1 MNLLRCC
8 IAASLLMLCALAYA
22 NPVEQ
27 NYVPLTLLG
36 RSKAADFDVELDNA
50 DWRWLRNKK
59 LLVVGTSLSDSP
71 PFDMS
76 SDRGDYEGGTADYI
90 GLLAELLGVGI
101 EIRRYDNRELAIQA
115 LKRGELDLLGSAG
128 RYEAAESGLLI
139 SQAYIN
145 DQLVLATNSG
155 LGNPLHENL
164 SGKRLAIA
172 RYDADPAVIQ
182 ALYPNAQLDLRPT
195 AIEALSAV
203 AFGQADAYVG
213 SVITSSYL
221 IDRNFFNDI
230 RLTELADQKFIP
242 VGFAVRSD
250 NRRLLHIV
258 NHALASIPATESL
271 SISRRWRLHFVTG
284 HELDKVKLSTDE
296 LRWLAAHPQLK
307 IAIIEDNPPLS
318 FFDHNNV
325 FRGLNADLLEK
336 ISQRISLRFEVV
348 RAHSIGELANLVQ
361 SGKADL
367 MAAFYSEGGL
377 EKLRYTRPYMTSPF
391 VFVSRAGEGE
401 PRSFEDMSGK
411 RLAISRRSFWYDEI
425 TRRYPGITLVAA
437 ESRAEQMALVAQ
449 NKVDA
454 TINTLVSS
462 RYLISTF
469 YRDRLRINR
478 TVGDRPAQLG
488 LGMDRSALELYSILD
503 KTLRSFSP
511 EELAELTDR
520 WRGEVMLD
528 NRGTRAS
535 QRTFIQWLVVAVA
548 LLLVAAGWIL
558 YLRRLIHKRAAAERA
573 LNEQME
579 FMRVLIDSLP
589 HPIYVRDC
597 QTRLLLCNSR
607 YLEMTKLSR
616 EELIGTT
623 LTEVPVT
630 EVPDIKVFQ
639 EQYLELIKTGET
651 LIQDRQIRLPNG
663 QSITAYHWILP
674 FRDSQGEVKGII
686 AGWIDISEREHLLG
700 ELKEAK
706 QEAEHANRA
715 KTTFLATMSHE
726 IRTPINAV
734 VGMLELAMKKAD
746 QGVLDRFAIEVA
758 SGAARGLLEMLSDIL
773 DVVRIES
780 GRLALNPQRASL
792 KELVEVIFRMQEG
805 MARQKQLALVL
816 EFDEQANRDV
826 LVDPVRFKQV
836 LANLLSNAIKFTVK
850 GEVLVSVQA
859 SVDEDNQTLGIRLL
873 VRDTGIGISAEDQL
887 KLFTPFSQ
895 VGTDSH
901 SAAGGSGLGLNI
913 CRTLCTMMGGELNLS
928 SVLGLGTQTE
938 VLVSLPILKPLPVSQ
953 AEPVMPR
960 PDKELNV
967 LVVDDY
973 PANRL
978 LLTQQLSY
986 LGHSVRD
993 EQDGAHGLRT
1003 WRNNQFDVVITDCNM
1018 PVMNGYELAKA
1029 IRADEVASGRP
1040 PCLILGFTAN
1050 AQPEEIDRCLAAGMD
1065 DCLFKPISMKDLNVR
1080 LSGVEPAFEPVAESD
1095 GVMPA
1100 VDDIDLS
1107 SLEQLTYGDRE
1118 SINSLLQDLVSS
1130 NEEDLQRLLKLF
1142 SQNDLPGLADLAH
1155 RVKGGARII
1164 QARRLIQCCE
1174 QLQADCNGLDAARQT
1189 QSVDALHQEMEA
1201 LAQVLK
1207 RYIEQPV
1214 D

>member
-1 MNLLRCC
+1 MNRLRCC

-22 NPVEQ
+22 NPAEQ
-27 NYVPLTLLG
+27 NYVSLTLLG
-36 RSKAADFDVELDNA
+36 RSHAADFDVELDNA

-59 LLVVGTSLSDSP
+59 VLLVGTSLSDSP
-71 PFDMS
+71 PLDMS
-76 SDRGDYEGGTADYI
+76 SDRGDYEGVTADYI
-90 GLLAELLGVGI
+90 GLLAESLGVGI

-128 RYEAAESGLLI
+128 GHEAADPGLLI
-139 SQAYIN
+139 SQAYIT
-145 DQLVLATNSG
+145 DQLVLATNDG
-155 LGNPLHENL
+155 PGNPLHED
-164 SGKRLAIA
+164 LAGQHLAMA

-182 ALYPNAQLDLRPT
+182 ALYPNAQLDLRPS
-195 AIEALSAV
+195 AVEALSAV

-230 RLTELADQKFIP
+230 RLTELAKQKLIP
-242 VGFAVRSD
+242 VGFAVHSD

-258 NHALASIPATESL
+258 NHVLASIPATESQ
-271 SISRRWRLHFVTG
+271 SISRRWGLHSVTAHG
-284 HELDKVKLSTDE
+284 LGKVNLSADE
-296 LRWLAAHPQLK
+296 LRWLAAHPRLK

-325 FRGLNADLLEK
+325 FRGINADLLEK
-336 ISQRISLRFEVV
+336 ISQRIRLRFEVV
-348 RAHSIGELANLVQ
+348 RAHSIGELADLVH

-367 MAAFYSEGGL
+367 MAAFYSEGVS

-391 VFVSRAGEGE
+391 VFVSRVGEGE
-401 PRSFEDMSGK
+401 PRGFEDMSGK

-425 TRRYPGITLVAA
+425 TRRYPGITLVGA
-437 ESRAEQMALVAQ
+437 ESRAEQMALLTQ

-454 TINTLVSS
+454 TINTLISS

-469 YRDRLRINR
+469 YRDRLRITR

-488 LGMDRSALELYSILD
+488 LGTDRSALELYSILD

-511 EELAELTDR
+511 EELAELSDR

-535 QRTFIQWLVVAVA
+535 QRTFIQGLVVALA

-558 YLRRLIHKRAAAERA
+558 YLRRLIQKRAAAERA

-579 FMRVLIDSLP
+579 FMRVLIDGLP
-589 HPIYVRDC
+589 HPIYARDR
-597 QTRLLLCNSR
+597 QTRLLMCNNP
-607 YLEMTKLSR
+607 YLEVIGRSS
-616 EELIGTT
+616 EEIMGTMPAEG
-623 LTEVPVT
+623 L
-630 EVPDIKVFQ
+630 DIDARYSDEFQ
-639 EQYLELIKTGET
+639 QQYLDVMEEGQAQ
-651 LIQDRQIRLPNG
+651 IQDRQLRLPNG
-663 QSITAYHWILP
+663 QLITAYHWILP
-674 FRDSQGEVKGII
+674 FRGSQGEVKGII
-686 AGWIDISEREHLLG
+686 AGWIDISERENLLG

-706 QEAEHANRA
+706 QDAEHANRA

-758 SGAARGLLEMLSDIL
+758 SGAARGLLEMLGDIL

-780 GRLALNPQRASL
+780 GRLTLNPQRAAL
-792 KELVEVIFRMQEG
+792 KELVEAVFRVQEG
-805 MARQKQLALVL
+805 MARQKQLALIL

-826 LVDPVRFKQV
+826 RVDPVRFKQV
-836 LANLLSNAIKFTVK
+836 LANLLSNAIKFTAK
-850 GEVLVSVQA
+850 GEVLVSVKA
-859 SVDEDNQTLGIRLL
+859 RVDEDNQTLGIRLL

-887 KLFTPFSQ
+887 KLFVPFSQ

-938 VLVSLPILKPLPVSQ
+938 VLINLPILEPLPVSQ
-953 AEPVMPR
+953 AESVIPQ

-1029 IRADEVASGRP
+1029 IRADEAASGKP

-1065 DCLFKPISMKDLNVR
+1065 DCLFKPISMKDLSAR
-1080 LSGVEPAFEPVAESD
+1080 LSGVEPVFEPVAESD
-1095 GVMPA
+1095 GAIPA
-1100 VDDIDLS
+1100 ADDIDLS

-1174 QLQADCNGLDAARQT
+1174 QLQADCNGLDAARLT

-1201 LAQVLK
+1201 LAQVLE
-1207 RYIEQPV
+1207 RYIEQPI

>member
-1 MNLLRCC
+1 MNRLRFC
-8 IAASLLMLCALAYA
+8 IAVFVLIFCVLAYA
-22 NPVEQ
+22 NPVAQ
-27 NYVPLTLLG
+27 DYVPLTLLG
-36 RSKAADFDVELDNA
+36 RSHAEAFAVDLDNA

-59 LLVVGTSLSDSP
+59 LLVIGISLSDSP
-71 PFDMS
+71 PLNLV
-76 SDRGDYEGGTADYI
+76 SDHGDYEGVTADYI
-90 GLLAELLGVGI
+90 ELLGDLLHIDIQV
-101 EIRRYDNRELAIQA
+101 RRYENRDLAIRA
-115 LKRGELDLLGSAG
+115 LKRGELDLLGAAG
-128 RYEAAESGLLI
+128 THEAADSGLLL
-139 SQAYIN
+139 SQPYIN
-145 DQLVLATNSG
+145 DQMVLATNSERDNSLNKDLAG
-155 LGNPLHENL
+155 Q
-164 SGKRLAIA
+164 RLAMA
-172 RYDADPAVIQ
+172 RYYAEPERIQ
-182 ALYPNAQLDLRPT
+182 ALYPEAQLNLYPT
-195 AIEALSAV
+195 ELDAISAV

-213 SVITSSYL
+213 GVIASSYL
-221 IDRNFFNDI
+221 KGRNFFKDI
-230 RLTELADQKFIP
+230 RLKELANQKLIP
-242 VGFAVRSD
+242 IGFALTAD
-250 NRRLLHIV
+250 NGRLLHIV

-271 SISRRWRLHFVTG
+271 SITRRWGLHSVTAYG
-284 HELDKVKLSTDE
+284 LDKVNLSTDE
-296 LRWLAAHPQLK
+296 LRWLAAHPRLK

-348 RAHSIGELANLVQ
+348 RAQSIGELADLVH

-367 MAAFYSEGGL
+367 MAAFYSEGVSD
-377 EKLRYTRPYMTSPF
+377 KLRYTRPYMISPF

-401 PRSFEDMSGK
+401 PRGFEDMSGK

-454 TINTLVSS
+454 TINTLISS

-520 WRGEVMLD
+520 WRSEVMLD

-535 QRTFIQWLVVAVA
+535 QRTFIKWLVVAVA
-548 LLLVAAGWIL
+548 LLLVAAGWII
-558 YLRRLIHKRAAAERA
+558 YLRRLIYKRAAAERA

-579 FMRVLIDSLP
+579 FMRVLIDGLP

-623 LTEVPVT
+623 LTEAPFT
-630 EVPDIKVFQ
+630 EVPDIKEFQ
-639 EQYLELIKTGET
+639 EQYLELIETGKT

-674 FRDSQGEVKGII
+674 FRDTQSEVKGII
-686 AGWIDISEREHLLG
+686 AGWIDISEREQLLG

-706 QEAEHANRA
+706 QEAEQANRA

-734 VGMLELAMKKAD
+734 VGMLELAMKRAD

-758 SGAARGLLEMLSDIL
+758 LGAARELLEMLSDIL

-780 GRLALNPQRASL
+780 GRLTLNPQRAVL
-792 KELVEVIFRMQEG
+792 KELVEAVFRVQEG
-805 MARQKQLALVL
+805 MARQKNLALVL

-850 GEVLVSVQA
+850 GEVLVSVKA
-859 SVDEDNQTLGIRLL
+859 RVDEDNQTLGIRLL

-887 KLFTPFSQ
+887 KLFAPFSQ
-895 VGTDSH
+895 VGTDTH

-938 VLVSLPILKPLPVSQ
+938 VLVSLPILEPLPMSQ
-953 AEPVMPR
+953 AEPVVPQ
-960 PDKELNV
+960 PGKELNV

-986 LGHSVRD
+986 LGHRVRD

-1018 PVMNGYELAKA
+1018 PVMSGYEMAKA
-1029 IRADEVASGRP
+1029 IRADEAASGKL

-1065 DCLFKPISMKDLNVR
+1065 DCLFKPISMKDLSVR
-1080 LSGVEPAFEPVAESD
+1080 LSGVEPAFKPVAESD
-1095 GVMPA
+1095 EAMPA

-1107 SLEQLTYGDRE
+1107 RLEQLTYGDRE
-1118 SINSLLQDLVSS
+1118 SINSLLQDLISS

-1142 SQNDLPGLADLAH
+1142 SQNNLPGLADLAH

-1174 QLQADCNGLDAARQT
+1174 QLQADCNGLNAVRLT
-1189 QSVDALHQEMEA
+1189 QSVDTLHQEMEA